1 MDDVTSPKGE
11 PLTLNKRMKT
21 LMFAKV
27 LVSTPGL
34 DPTSGAS
41 VEGEELGCL
50 YGTIGNLTTSSQKKE
65 KEVLPPFSAPKGKLT
80 CCRPEALAG
89 CKY

>member
-1 MDDVTSPKGE
+1 MTSPKGE

-50 YGTIGNLTTSSQKKE
+50 YGTVGNLTTSSQKRNRSFLRFQHQRE
-65 KEVLPPFSAPKGKLT
+65 N
-80 CCRPEALAG
+80 
-89 CKY
+89 

>member
-50 YGTIGNLTTSSQKKE
+50 YGTVGNLTRAVKRKSYRSFLRFQHQRE
-65 KEVLPPFSAPKGKLT
+65 NCLGADQ
-80 CCRPEALAG
+80 
-89 CKY
+89 

>member
-1 MDDVTSPKGE
+1 MTSPKGE

-50 YGTIGNLTTSSQKKE
+50 YGTVGNLTRAVKRKSYRSFLRFQHQRE
-65 KEVLPPFSAPKGKLT
+65 NCLGADQ
-80 CCRPEALAG
+80 
-89 CKY
+89 